1 MSKFIQFV
9 HPSHINMFK
18 NGKSLYRKQPVQP
31 EVLLRSV
38 AVVDLPHADH
48 HGRNPL
54 QVNISSHWSKLSIL
68 SSHWSELSILAS
80 DWSSFLERRGD
91 QKL

>member
-1 MSKFIQFV
+1 MFI
-9 HPSHINMFK
+9 

-54 QVNISSHWSKLSIL
+54 QVNTLLSLVKTVNTHL
-68 SSHWSELSILAS
+68 SLVKTVNTRL
-80 DWSSFLERRGD
+80 
-91 QKL
+91 